1 MTDHPLRFELGDV
14 FSMVG
19 GYHSPSSCCLGFWRR
34 FLCAIQLLFWIQ
46 LDWLIVLVTIS
57 MAKPSHAM
65 IVLSQLDKRYF
76 EDISGRSNW
85 SLDFVIYKQGE
96 TEALAESLHARYF
109 SRSVNLEIPLE
120 AGEYVVHVSIVVRG
134 Y

>member
-1 MTDHPLRFELGDV
+1 
-14 FSMVG
+14 
-19 GYHSPSSCCLGFWRR
+19 
-34 FLCAIQLLFWIQ
+34 
-46 LDWLIVLVTIS
+46 

-134 Y
+134 C